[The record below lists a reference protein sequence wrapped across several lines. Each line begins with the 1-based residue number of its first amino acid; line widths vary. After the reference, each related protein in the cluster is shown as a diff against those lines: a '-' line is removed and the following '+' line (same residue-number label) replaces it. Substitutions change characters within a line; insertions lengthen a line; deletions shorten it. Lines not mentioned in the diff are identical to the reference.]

1 MSIWTDLWKLFFPQ
15 CCLVCGKT
23 LLEGEE
29 YLCFHCLS
37 NMPRT
42 HLYLHKDNEMEKE
55 LWGKFP
61 IERASAYLYYSKGG
75 DVKKLLTDLK
85 YRGNADLGC
94 FLGRCMTREMLSSGF
109 FQGVDGIIPVPLHP
123 RKQKIRGYNQSI
135 MLANGVSSVTNIP
148 VWNDLLVRTQ
158 YTQTQTRK
166 GSYERWLNVKDMFE
180 CTSPERLRG
189 KHVLLVDDVFTT
201 GATLVACADAF
212 RQIPDLRFSVLTLAL
227 ASSF

>member
-135 MLANGVSSVTNIP
+135 MLANGISSVTNIP

-227 ASSF
+227 ASSY

>member
-15 CCLVCGKT
+15 CCLICGKT

-29 YLCFHCLS
+29 YLCFQCLS
-37 NMPRT
+37 NIPRT
-42 HLYLHKDNEMEKE
+42 HLYLRKDNEMEKE

-85 YRGNADLGC
+85 YRGNADLGS

-135 MLANGVSSVTNIP
+135 MLANGISSVTNIP

-180 CTSPERLRG
+180 CTSPERLRD

-212 RQIPDLRFSVLTLAL
+212 RQIPGLRFSVLTLAI
-227 ASSF
+227 ATSF

>member
-15 CCLVCGKT
+15 CCLICGKT

-29 YLCFHCLS
+29 YLCFQCLS
-37 NMPRT
+37 NIPRT
-42 HLYLHKDNEMEKE
+42 HLYLRKDNEMEKE

-85 YRGNADLGC
+85 YRGNADLGS

-135 MLANGVSSVTNIP
+135 MLANGISSVTNIP

-166 GSYERWLNVKDMFE
+166 GSYERWLNVKDMFK
-180 CTSPERLRG
+180 CTSPERLRD

-212 RQIPDLRFSVLTLAL
+212 RQIPGLRFSVLTLAI

>member
-15 CCLVCGKT
+15 CCLICGKT

-29 YLCFHCLS
+29 YLCFQCLS
-37 NMPRT
+37 NIPRT
-42 HLYLHKDNEMEKE
+42 HLYLRKDNEMEKE

-85 YRGNADLGC
+85 YRGNADLGSC
-94 FLGRCMTREMLSSGF
+94 LGRCMTREMLSSGF

-135 MLANGVSSVTNIP
+135 MLANGISSVTNIP

-180 CTSPERLRG
+180 CTSPERLRD

-212 RQIPDLRFSVLTLAL
+212 RQIPGLRFSVLTLAI

>member
-135 MLANGVSSVTNIP
+135 MLANGISSVTNIP

-180 CTSPERLRG
+180 CTSPDRLIG

-212 RQIPDLRFSVLTLAL
+212 RQIPNLRFSVLTLAL

>member
-135 MLANGVSSVTNIP
+135 MLANGISSVTNIP

-180 CTSPERLRG
+180 CSSPDRLRG

>member
-135 MLANGVSSVTNIP
+135 MLANGISSVTNIP

-180 CTSPERLRG
+180 CTSPDRLIG

>member
-15 CCLVCGKT
+15 CCLVCGKI

-37 NMPRT
+37 DMPRT
-42 HLYLHKDNEMEKE
+42 HFHLHKDNVMEKE
-55 LWGKFP
+55 LWGKLP
-61 IERASAYLYYSKGG
+61 LERASAYLYYTKGG
-75 DVKKLLTDLK
+75 DVKKLLVDLK

-135 MLANGVSSVTNIP
+135 MLANGISSITNIP
-148 VWNDLLVRTQ
+148 VWSDLLVRTQ
-158 YTQTQTRK
+158 FTESQTRK
-166 GSYERWLNVKDMFE
+166 GSYERWLNVKDIFE
-180 CTSPERLRG
+180 CTSPERLIG

>member
-148 VWNDLLVRTQ
+148 VWNNLLVRTQ

-180 CTSPERLRG
+180 CTSPDRLRG

>member
-29 YLCFHCLS
+29 YLCFHCLT

-135 MLANGVSSVTNIP
+135 MLANGISSVTNIP

-180 CTSPERLRG
+180 CTSPDRLRG

>member
-15 CCLVCGKT
+15 CCLICGKT

-29 YLCFHCLS
+29 YLCFQCLS
-37 NMPRT
+37 NIPRT
-42 HLYLHKDNEMEKE
+42 HLYLRKDNEMEKE

-85 YRGNADLGC
+85 YRGNADLGS

-135 MLANGVSSVTNIP
+135 MLANGISSVTNIP
-148 VWNDLLVRTQ
+148 VWTDLLVRTQ

-180 CTSPERLRG
+180 CTSPERLRD

-212 RQIPDLRFSVLTLAL
+212 RQIPGLRFSVLTLAIT
-227 ASSF
+227 SSF

>member
-109 FQGVDGIIPVPLHP
+109 FQGIDGIIPVPLHP

-135 MLANGVSSVTNIP
+135 MLANGISSVTNIP

-180 CTSPERLRG
+180 CTSPDRLRG

>member
-42 HLYLHKDNEMEKE
+42 HLYFHKDNEMEKE

-180 CTSPERLRG
+180 CTSPDRLRG

>member
-15 CCLVCGKT
+15 CCLICGKT

-29 YLCFHCLS
+29 YLCFQCLS
-37 NMPRT
+37 NIPRT
-42 HLYLHKDNEMEKE
+42 HLYLRKDNEMEKE

-85 YRGNADLGC
+85 YRGNADLGS

-135 MLANGVSSVTNIP
+135 MLANGISSVTNIP

-180 CTSPERLRG
+180 CTSPERLRD

-212 RQIPDLRFSVLTLAL
+212 RQIPGLRFSVLTLAI

>member
-15 CCLVCGKT
+15 CCLICGKT

-29 YLCFHCLS
+29 YLCFQCLS
-37 NMPRT
+37 NIPRT
-42 HLYLHKDNEMEKE
+42 HLYLRKDNEMEKE

-85 YRGNADLGC
+85 YRGNADLGS

-123 RKQKIRGYNQSI
+123 RKQKIRGYNQSV
-135 MLANGVSSVTNIP
+135 MLANGISSVTNIP
-148 VWNDLLVRTQ
+148 VWTDLLVRTQ

-180 CTSPERLRG
+180 CTSPERLRD

-212 RQIPDLRFSVLTLAL
+212 RQIPGLRFSVLTLAI

>member
-135 MLANGVSSVTNIP
+135 MLANGISSVTNIP

>member
-180 CTSPERLRG
+180 CTSPDRLRG

>member
-15 CCLVCGKT
+15 CCLICGKT

-29 YLCFHCLS
+29 YLCFQCLS
-37 NMPRT
+37 NIPRT
-42 HLYLHKDNEMEKE
+42 HLYLRKDNEMEKE

-135 MLANGVSSVTNIP
+135 MLANGISSVTNIP

-180 CTSPERLRG
+180 CTSPERLRD

-212 RQIPDLRFSVLTLAL
+212 RQIPGLRFSVLTLAI

>member
-15 CCLVCGKT
+15 CCLICGKT

-29 YLCFHCLS
+29 YLCFQCLS
-37 NMPRT
+37 NIPRT
-42 HLYLHKDNEMEKE
+42 HLYLRKDNEMEKE

-85 YRGNADLGC
+85 YRGNADLGS

-135 MLANGVSSVTNIP
+135 MLANGISSVTNIP
-148 VWNDLLVRTQ
+148 VWTDLLVRTQ

-180 CTSPERLRG
+180 CTSPERLRY

-212 RQIPDLRFSVLTLAL
+212 RQIPGLRFSVLTLAI

>member
-42 HLYLHKDNEMEKE
+42 HLYLQKDNEMEKE

-180 CTSPERLRG
+180 CTSPDRLRG

-212 RQIPDLRFSVLTLAL
+212 RQIPNLRFSVLTLAL

>member
-1 MSIWTDLWKLFFPQ
+1 
-15 CCLVCGKT
+15 
-23 LLEGEE
+23 
-29 YLCFHCLS
+29 
-37 NMPRT
+37 
-42 HLYLHKDNEMEKE
+42 MEKE

-85 YRGNADLGC
+85 YRGNADLGS

-135 MLANGVSSVTNIP
+135 MLANGISSVTNIP
-148 VWNDLLVRTQ
+148 VWTDLLVRTQ

-180 CTSPERLRG
+180 CTSPERLRD

-212 RQIPDLRFSVLTLAL
+212 RQIPGLRFSVLTLAI

>member
-135 MLANGVSSVTNIP
+135 MLANGISSVTNIP

-180 CTSPERLRG
+180 CTSPDRLRG

>member
-158 YTQTQTRK
+158 YAQTQTRK

-180 CTSPERLRG
+180 CTSPDRLRG

>member
-109 FQGVDGIIPVPLHP
+109 FQGVNGIIPVPLHP

-135 MLANGVSSVTNIP
+135 MLANGISSVTNIP

-180 CTSPERLRG
+180 CTSPDRLRG

>member
-15 CCLVCGKT
+15 CCLICGKT

-29 YLCFHCLS
+29 NLCFQCLS
-37 NMPRT
+37 NIPRT
-42 HLYLHKDNEMEKE
+42 HLYLRKDNEMEKE

-85 YRGNADLGC
+85 YRGNADLGS

-135 MLANGVSSVTNIP
+135 MLANGISSVTNIP

-180 CTSPERLRG
+180 CTSPERLRD

-212 RQIPDLRFSVLTLAL
+212 RQIPGLRFSVLTLAI
-227 ASSF
+227 ATSF

>member
-15 CCLVCGKT
+15 CCLICGKT

-29 YLCFHCLS
+29 YLCFQCLS
-37 NMPRT
+37 NIPRT
-42 HLYLHKDNEMEKE
+42 HLYLRKDNEMEKE

-85 YRGNADLGC
+85 YRGNADLGS

-135 MLANGVSSVTNIP
+135 MLANGISSVTNIP
-148 VWNDLLVRTQ
+148 VWTDLLVRTQ

-180 CTSPERLRG
+180 CTSPERLRD

-212 RQIPDLRFSVLTLAL
+212 RQIPSLRFSVLTLAI

>member
-1 MSIWTDLWKLFFPQ
+1 MSIWTDLWKFFFPQ
-15 CCLVCGKT
+15 CCLICGKT

-42 HLYLHKDNEMEKE
+42 HLYLQKDNEMEKE
-55 LWGKFP
+55 LWGKLP
-61 IERASAYLYYSKGG
+61 IERSSAYLYYSKGG
-75 DVKKLLTDLK
+75 DVKKLLTELK

-109 FQGVDGIIPVPLHP
+109 FQGIDGIITVPLHP

-135 MLANGVSSVTNIP
+135 MLANGISSITNIP
-148 VWNDLLVRTQ
+148 VWNDLLIRTQ

-166 GSYERWLNVKDMFE
+166 GSYERWLNVKDIFE
-180 CTSPERLRG
+180 CTSPEQLKG

>member
-1 MSIWTDLWKLFFPQ
+1 MSIWTDLWELFFPQ

>member
-135 MLANGVSSVTNIP
+135 MLANGISSVTNIP

-180 CTSPERLRG
+180 CTSPERLRD

-212 RQIPDLRFSVLTLAL
+212 RQIPGLRFSVLTLAI

>member
-15 CCLVCGKT
+15 CCLICGKT

-29 YLCFHCLS
+29 YLCFQCLS
-37 NMPRT
+37 NIPRT
-42 HLYLHKDNEMEKE
+42 HLYLRKDNEMEKE

-85 YRGNADLGC
+85 YRGNADLGS

-135 MLANGVSSVTNIP
+135 MLANGISSVTNIP

-180 CTSPERLRG
+180 CTSSERLRD

-212 RQIPDLRFSVLTLAL
+212 RQIPGLRFSVLTLAI

>member
-1 MSIWTDLWKLFFPQ
+1 MTIWIDLWKFFFPQ
-15 CCLVCGKT
+15 WCLICGKT

-42 HLYLHKDNEMEKE
+42 HLYLQKDNEMEKE
-55 LWGKFP
+55 LWGKLP

-75 DVKKLLTDLK
+75 DVKKLLTELK

-135 MLANGVSSVTNIP
+135 MLANGISSITNIP
-148 VWNDLLVRTQ
+148 VWNDLLIRTQ
-158 YTQTQTRK
+158 NTQTQTRK
-166 GSYERWLNVKDMFE
+166 GSYERWLNVKDIFE
-180 CTSPERLRG
+180 CISPEQLKG

>member
-75 DVKKLLTDLK
+75 DMKKLLTDLK

>member
-1 MSIWTDLWKLFFPQ
+1 MSIWTDLCKLFFPQ

-180 CTSPERLRG
+180 CTSPDRLRG

>member
-15 CCLVCGKT
+15 CCLICGKT

-29 YLCFHCLS
+29 YLCFQCLS
-37 NMPRT
+37 NIPRT
-42 HLYLHKDNEMEKE
+42 HLYLRRDNEMEKE

-85 YRGNADLGC
+85 YRGNADLGS

-135 MLANGVSSVTNIP
+135 MLANGISSVTNIP

-180 CTSPERLRG
+180 CTSPERLRD

-212 RQIPDLRFSVLTLAL
+212 RQIPGLRFSVLTLAI

>member
-29 YLCFHCLS
+29 YLCFHCLT

>member
-42 HLYLHKDNEMEKE
+42 RLYLQKDNEMEKE
-55 LWGKFP
+55 LWGKLP

-75 DVKKLLTDLK
+75 DVKRLLTDLK

-135 MLANGVSSVTNIP
+135 MLANGISSVTNIP

-212 RQIPDLRFSVLTLAL
+212 RQIPGLRFSVLTLAL

>member
-15 CCLVCGKT
+15 CCLICGKT

-29 YLCFHCLS
+29 YLCFQCLS
-37 NMPRT
+37 NIPRT
-42 HLYLHKDNEMEKE
+42 HLYLRKDNEMEKE

-85 YRGNADLGC
+85 YRGNADLGS

-135 MLANGVSSVTNIP
+135 MLANGISSVTNIP
-148 VWNDLLVRTQ
+148 VWTDLLVRTQ

-180 CTSPERLRG
+180 CTSPERLRD

-212 RQIPDLRFSVLTLAL
+212 RQIPGLRFSVLTLAI

>member
-180 CTSPERLRG
+180 CTSPDRLIG

>member
-29 YLCFHCLS
+29 YLCFHCLT

-135 MLANGVSSVTNIP
+135 MLANGISSVTNIP